1 MSLDAFSENISAVG
15 NLIESSTNKE
25 GTGDPSEELVGE
37 LVDAYTLNMSDEEL
51 LELRDEW
58 EAKSAPYTE
67 KIKVRQER
75 NKAYYQGLQKEGML
89 SSDIPVGSNLLFE
102 SQETFIPQA
111 LAKNPEPV
119 VFSDNTEEGK
129 SQSDDVKTML
139 QYHSDELCLNRTLG
153 RMVRHWS
160 IYLIGIVKHGWD
172 KKAGDITLNIR
183 KPKNFVFD
191 PEGYIDVKGSF
202 VGEYLGE
209 RISCSAKKLIKM
221 FPKFKEYIVIKTN
234 GKLGTTVTRTEWWN
248 DDFCFTTFGDKVL
261 EKHRNEFY
269 NYSKEEEGL
278 DENDEEIKTETPG
291 INHLSHPQM
300 PYTFLSVFSMEE
312 QPHDITNLIEQNIS
326 NQNRIID
333 RDMQVDKNLRSGNNS
348 IVVSG
353 VSFNEETAKQAAS
366 AAEDGD
372 PILVPDGRVD
382 DAIKRIPANALP
394 SGIIESQQIA
404 KDTLRGV
411 FGVQGTGSQP
421 MKSSDTARGMIL
433 NQSHDTARTGGGIG
447 DALEQ
452 VANSIFNFQLQMYYV
467 FYDEPHYAAIMGS
480 GRAVNYVQLLMSNQ
494 KRHFVVS
501 VSPDSMKPKDEISE
515 MNEAIEL
522 WNNKALDPITLFKK
536 LNDPDPMETAKM
548 AALWLTNPQAYIQ
561 TFFPENAMPD
571 SANPPNPLTIPPEQ
585 GTPETNLGAPPASPA
600 LSTVPINAGV
610 AQP

>member
-1 MSLDAFSENISAVG
+1 MDSFTENILAVG
-15 NLIESSTNKE
+15 NLVESQTNKE
-25 GTGDPSEELVGE
+25 GNGNFSEVTVGE
-37 LVDAYTLNMSDEEL
+37 LVDALTLDMSDEEL
-51 LELRDEW
+51 IDLRDEY
-58 EAKSAPYTE
+58 ETKSAPYTAV
-67 KIKVRQER
+67 IDVRQKR

-119 VFSDNTEEGK
+119 VFSDNTDEGK
-129 SQSDDVKTML
+129 QQSDDVKTML
-139 QYHSDELCLNRTLG
+139 QYHADELCLNRTLG

-160 IYLIGIVKHGWD
+160 VYLIGIVKHGWD

-183 KPKNFVFD
+183 NPKHFIFD

-209 RISCSAKKLIKM
+209 RITCNAKKLIEM
-221 FPKFKEYIVIKTN
+221 FPKHKDYITIKVN
-234 GKLGTTVTRTEWWN
+234 AKLGTSVTRTEWWT
-248 DDFCFTTFGDKVL
+248 DEFSFTTFGDEVL
-261 EKHRNEFY
+261 EKHKNEFF
-269 NYSKEEEGL
+269 NYPKDEEGL
-278 DENDEEIKTETPG
+278 DENDEEVTIPTQG
-291 INHLSHPQM
+291 VNHLAHPQM
-300 PYTFLSVFSMEE
+300 PYTFLSVFSLEE
-312 QPHDITNLIEQNIS
+312 QPHDITNLIEQNIT

-382 DAIKRIPANALP
+382 DAIKRIPANPLP

-404 KDTLRGV
+404 KDTLRSV
-411 FGVQGTGSQP
+411 FGVQGTGAQP
-421 MKSSDTARGMIL
+421 MKSTDTARGMIL

-452 VANSIFNFQLQMYYV
+452 VADNIFNFQLQMYYV

-480 GRAVNYVQLLMSNQ
+480 GRAVNYVKLLMSNQ

-501 VSPDSMKPKDEISE
+501 VSPDSMKPKDEVSE

-522 WNNKALDPITLFKK
+522 WNKGALDPISLFKR
-536 LNDPDPMETAKM
+536 LNDPNPLETAKM
-548 AALWLTNPQAYIQ
+548 TAMWSVNKQMYMQ
-561 TFFPENAMPD
+561 MFFPEVAPQQ
-571 SANPPNPLTIPPEQ
+571 AGGTGENPLDVAPQ
-585 GTPETNLGAPPASPA
+585 NGTPETNLSAPEASPA
-600 LSTVPINAGV
+600 LGNVPINAGV